1 MNELKV
7 RLTQQ
12 DTAGY
17 NIYTPFYPFTVRNE
31 PYNLEQAQA
40 MVGLSFK
47 TCLIR
52 EITNRSEITNDNRNP
67 IIAYAV
73 NQISD
78 YVYYSLVHGYMM
90 HSQQQNDQLLN
101 TVACNIYYT
110 LKLVYDESIIL
121 SYDELK
127 NIIMEISEDLDTNC
141 SVI

>member
-1 MNELKV
+1 MNDLKV

-12 DTAGY
+12 DAEY
-17 NIYTPFYPFTVRNE
+17 VYVPFYPFMVRNE
-31 PYNLEQAQA
+31 PYNLEQAQS

-52 EITNRSEITNDNRNP
+52 EITNRSQITTDNRSP

-78 YVYYSLVHGYMM
+78 YVYYSLVHGYI
-90 HSQQQNDQLLN
+90 HSQQQSEQLLD
-101 TVACNIYYT
+101 TVAYNIYYT
-110 LKLVYDESIIL
+110 LKLVYDESVIL
-121 SYDELK
+121 SYHELSD
-127 NIIMEISEDLDTNC
+127 IIVEISEDLNTNC

>member
-1 MNELKV
+1 MNDLKV

-12 DTAGY
+12 DAEY
-17 NIYTPFYPFTVRNE
+17 VSAPFYPFMVRNE
-31 PYNLEQAQA
+31 PYNLEQAQS

-52 EITNRSEITNDNRNP
+52 EITNRSQITTDNRSP

-78 YVYYSLVHGYMM
+78 YVYYSLVHGYI
-90 HSQQQNDQLLN
+90 HSQQQSAQLLD
-101 TVACNIYYT
+101 TVAYNIYYT
-110 LKLVYDESIIL
+110 LKLVYDESVIL
-121 SYDELK
+121 SYRELSD
-127 NIIMEISEDLDTNC
+127 IIVEISEDLDTNC